1 MIRLQASSYEF
12 VTESADQGSQAY
24 WYLSKNRNRNFHR
37 AKLLYVG
44 TRWSTRLR
52 TKAPFTLFS
61 RIKPRR
67 RTSPILEFVM
77 AMSSCKF
84 SCRHMYKSWV
94 TNEIKIH
101 FTDIFST
108 QNCPWPCATSAW
120 WRNRRL
126 LTSSTLNPSQITA
139 ALNECLNFD
148 GITFNMDC
156 IEGEFRDR

>member
-1 MIRLQASSYEF
+1 MGDLELMRPAIIDMLGVFFLKVTNLKYFSIFNDTRILGAYMIHLQASSYEF

-61 RIKPRR
+61 PTKPRR

-84 SCRHMYKSWV
+84 SCPHMYKSWV

-108 QNCPWPCATSAW
+108 
-120 WRNRRL
+120 
-126 LTSSTLNPSQITA
+126 
-139 ALNECLNFD
+139 
-148 GITFNMDC
+148 
-156 IEGEFRDR
+156 